1 MFIMFEMLNIKCANN
16 IVTFTCIAHVYEDYH
31 PEIDIQFDL
40 QNDLFLND
48 MSSVEGELEDCVFKG
63 ISYIRSLI
71 KQNKNIPLNYK
82 FIWY

>member
-1 MFIMFEMLNIKCANN
+1 MFEMLNIKCANN

-48 MSSVEGELEDCVFKG
+48 MS
-63 ISYIRSLI
+63 
-71 KQNKNIPLNYK
+71 
-82 FIWY
+82 